1 MHLYCGLRGYV
12 EKFAKERDYVVE
24 YEFDNSDKQFS
35 VVEAKQFCESLKL
48 PFEVKDYQLK
58 TFIKCVRQG
67 RALCL
72 SPTSSGKSLMIY
84 LLYQYYSGKT
94 LIICPT
100 VNLVLQM
107 ASDFASYGMDSDDI
121 HKIFSGE
128 EKDSDKPLCI
138 STWQSLH
145 KLPKEY
151 FDQYDVITVDEAH
164 GAQATT
170 LKGMMEKAVNCDH
183 KFGWTG
189 TLSGTTTHL
198 LVLTGLFGRL
208 IENITTADMI
218 TQGHASQ
225 LEIKCILLKHPEIN
239 CKLLKKAV
247 YQDEIDFIISNGN
260 RNKFI
265 KNLALSLDGNT
276 LILFRLVEKHG
287 KVLYDEI
294 QNSKETEQFGLSI
307 NFVHGEIEAE
317 DREAIRKII
326 EGAKRSITVA
336 SYGTFSTGVNIP
348 RIDNIIFSS
357 PYKSRIKVLQSI
369 GRGLRLAEGK
379 SLCTVFDIADDLSY
393 KKHQNHT
400 LKHFAERVTLYAKEN
415 FNYKLYRVEL

>member
-1 MHLYCGLRGYV
+1 
-12 EKFAKERDYVVE
+12 
-24 YEFDNSDKQFS
+24 
-35 VVEAKQFCESLKL
+35 
-48 PFEVKDYQLK
+48 
-58 TFIKCVRQG
+58 
-67 RALCL
+67 
-72 SPTSSGKSLMIY
+72 
-84 LLYQYYSGKT
+84 
-94 LIICPT
+94 
-100 VNLVLQM
+100 
-107 ASDFASYGMDSDDI
+107 
-121 HKIFSGE
+121 
-128 EKDSDKPLCI
+128 
-138 STWQSLH
+138 
-145 KLPKEY
+145 
-151 FDQYDVITVDEAH
+151 
-164 GAQATT
+164 
-170 LKGMMEKAVNCDH
+170 
-183 KFGWTG
+183 
-189 TLSGTTTHL
+189 
-198 LVLTGLFGRL
+198 
-208 IENITTADMI
+208 
-218 TQGHASQ
+218 
-225 LEIKCILLKHPEIN
+225 
-239 CKLLKKAV
+239 
-247 YQDEIDFIISNGN
+247 
-260 RNKFI
+260 
-265 KNLALSLDGNT
+265 LDGNT